1 MEKKELNAKIIY
13 LINKYIA
20 DKTKREDLINLFN
33 EDIDSVKYILA
44 ELDKFKIYKYND
56 EDLEIIK
63 DIVYYYV

>member
-1 MEKKELNAKIIY
+1 MEKKELNEKIIY

-20 DKTKREDLINLFN
+20 DKTRREDLINLFN

-44 ELDKFKIYKYND
+44 ELDKFKIYQYDD

>member
-1 MEKKELNAKIIY
+1 MDKKELTENIIY

-20 DKTKREDLINLFN
+20 DKTKRDDLINLFN

-44 ELDKFKIYKYND
+44 QLDKFKIYKYND
-56 EDLEIIK
+56 EDLEIIQ